1 MGIRPLTIMN
11 LVSGDGRGGADR
23 LALDL
28 SKGLKRNGHRV
39 IWGCP
44 SVYHLMEE
52 VLAAGLETY
61 TVDFSG
67 SMDMSP
73 LLPFLRFCRNE
84 KVDIVNVHHSHGRH
98 LLVAARLLRLKSKAV
113 FTRHCISGS
122 TPYIGAF
129 FYNLIL
135 DMNIAV
141 SDIVRRSLLQGG
153 IRPEKVV
160 RVYGGID
167 SKNFAE
173 VAEDKVEELRKKYA
187 ATGTFTVGIV
197 ARTGLHGTPRGDRPS
212 LKRHEVLFKALA
224 DIGGDVNVLVLGACR
239 EEEIES
245 LKLIA
250 GHNGLDPAKLLFAGF
265 QKDIAP
271 FYKIMDL
278 KVLPSPNEG
287 LGLVVLEAMA
297 AGVPCIGADGGG
309 IREIIDDGVNGFLFT
324 PGDSRALAEKIR
336 TLREDAG
343 TRDRFIGK
351 GREKVARL
359 FDIERTVRET
369 EKVFYGLIGRSLE
382 S

>member
-1 MGIRPLTIMN
+1 MGIRPLTVMN

-28 SKGLKRNGHRV
+28 SKGLKRRGHRV

-44 SVYHLMEE
+44 SIYYLMDE

-61 TVDFSG
+61 TLDFSG

-73 LLPFLRFCRNE
+73 LVPFLRFCRTE

-98 LLVAARLLRLKSKAV
+98 LLVAARLLCLKSKAV

-129 FYNLIL
+129 FYNLVL

-141 SDIVRRSLLQGG
+141 SDVVRQSLLRGG
-153 IRPEKVV
+153 IWPEKVV
-160 RVYGGID
+160 TVYGGID
-167 SKNFAE
+167 SKNFDE
-173 VAEDKVEELRKKYA
+173 VPSDKVEEIREKYA
-187 ATGTFTVGIV
+187 GTGKFTIGIV
-197 ARTGLHGTPRGDRPS
+197 ARTGLHGTPRGDKPS

-224 DIGGDVNVLVLGACR
+224 DIGGDIDVLVLGACR

-250 GHNGLDPAKLLFAGF
+250 RHNGLDPTKLLFAGF
-265 QKDIAP
+265 QNTIAP

-287 LGLVVLEAMA
+287 LGLVIIEAMA

-324 PGDSRALAEKIR
+324 PGDSKALAEKIR
-336 TLREDAG
+336 TLREDAEI
-343 TRDRFIGK
+343 RDRFIRNGK
-351 GREKVARL
+351 EKVARI
-359 FDIERTVRET
+359 FDIEHTVLET
-369 EKVFYGLIGRSLE
+369 EKVFYGLASR
-382 S
+382 

>member
-1 MGIRPLTIMN
+1 MN

-28 SKGLKRNGHRV
+28 SKGLRRRGHRV

-44 SVYHLMEE
+44 SAYHLMDE
-52 VLAAGLETY
+52 VLASGLEIY
-61 TVDFSG
+61 TLDFSG

-73 LLPFLRFCRNE
+73 LLPFLRFCRTE

-98 LLVAARLLRLKSKAV
+98 LLVAARLLCLKSKAV

-129 FYNLIL
+129 FYNLVL

-141 SDIVRRSLLQGG
+141 SDIVRQSLLQGG
-153 IRPEKVV
+153 MRPEKIV

-167 SKNFAE
+167 SKNFDE
-173 VAEDKVEELRKKYA
+173 IPKYKVEELRKKYA
-187 ATGTFTVGIV
+187 GPGTFTVGIV

-224 DIGGDVNVLVLGACR
+224 DIGGDISVLVLGACR

-250 GHNGLDPAKLLFAGF
+250 AHNGLDPAKLLFAGF
-265 QKDIAP
+265 QNNIAP

-309 IREIIDDGVNGFLFT
+309 IREIIDDGINGFLFA
-324 PGDSRALAEKIR
+324 PGDSKALAERIR
-336 TLREDAG
+336 TLRDDAG
-343 TRDRFIGK
+343 IRDRFIRNGK
-351 GREKVARL
+351 EKVARL
-359 FDIERTVRET
+359 FDIEHTVQET
-369 EKVFYGLIGRSLE
+369 EKVFYGLVGR
-382 S
+382 